1 MAAAGSMLQKLLQPF
16 ARPARPTQVSL
27 GESRGAEG
35 KEPELSDEERRCEI
49 VETFLRR
56 DAHGGFGLFF
66 ASGGGAAVVRKVS
79 GMWDARV
86 SDGRRLL
93 APGDTV
99 VQVPPDEMVYIRDN
113 LTHAETA
120 RRKGDTATVYAAYSN
135 LAQYFQ
141 ERSGDPKTGVYFYE
155 KCHEIA
161 RLTGDHR
168 GEMAANHDLGLAHT
182 IIGDVD
188 GATRYHERHLEMA
201 RGLDDHREMRA
212 ASKQLIDVYRAAA
225 EEREAAG
232 DADAAAREH
241 ERCIEAARNAGDA
254 QAEARA
260 ALALGRALVVRG
272 EEFASEAVRTLET
285 AELLCSKLGDAEGEG
300 RASAALAAA
309 WRAKGDDDRA
319 REYLERCLEHA
330 QVTDDLAAQAA
341 ACRTLGALHSARG
354 DFNRAVELLQR
365 NFSIARQL
373 LASGDADTALV
384 DRARVH
390 LGIALGNEALGNY
403 LRALQTDFPALLA
416 WKNGRDALPAAEK
429 EDKGDEDEEDED
441 EDDEDDEDN

>member
-429 EDKGDEDEEDED
+429 EDKGDEDEEDDD

>member
-16 ARPARPTQVSL
+16 ARPARPTQ
-27 GESRGAEG
+27 
-35 KEPELSDEERRCEI
+35 
-49 VETFLRR
+49 
-56 DAHGGFGLFF
+56 
-66 ASGGGAAVVRKVS
+66 
-79 GMWDARV
+79 
-86 SDGRRLL
+86 
-93 APGDTV
+93 
-99 VQVPPDEMVYIRDN
+99 
-113 LTHAETA
+113 
-120 RRKGDTATVYAAYSN
+120 
-135 LAQYFQ
+135 
-141 ERSGDPKTGVYFYE
+141 
-155 KCHEIA
+155 
-161 RLTGDHR
+161 
-168 GEMAANHDLGLAHT
+168 
-182 IIGDVD
+182 
-188 GATRYHERHLEMA
+188 
-201 RGLDDHREMRA
+201 
-212 ASKQLIDVYRAAA
+212 
-225 EEREAAG
+225 AAG

-241 ERCIEAARNAGDA
+241 ERCLEAARNAGDA

-309 WRAKGDDDRA
+309 WRAKGDDARA

-354 DFNRAVELLQR
+354 DFPRAVELLQR

-403 LRALQTDFPALLA
+403 IRALKTDFPALLA

-429 EDKGDEDEEDED
+429 EDKGDEDEEDEA

>member
-1 MAAAGSMLQKLLQPF
+1 MAACSSKPAKPTRMKRKQRALRAAGPSGAKTDLPDRRRLCEEMLQSGFVQSYVDFFYLTH
-16 ARPARPTQVSL
+16 RPDPEELTL
-27 GESRGAEG
+27 AEG
-35 KEPELSDEERRCEI
+35 
-49 VETFLRR
+49 
-56 DAHGGFGLFF
+56 AGGDL
-66 ASGGGAAVVRKVS
+66 GGGGGGGGDDGGRGGNAEVR
-79 GMWDARV
+79 DI
-86 SDGRRLL
+86 
-93 APGDTV
+93 
-99 VQVPPDEMVYIRDN
+99 QVPPDEMVYIRDN

-241 ERCIEAARNAGDA
+241 ERCLEAARNAGDA